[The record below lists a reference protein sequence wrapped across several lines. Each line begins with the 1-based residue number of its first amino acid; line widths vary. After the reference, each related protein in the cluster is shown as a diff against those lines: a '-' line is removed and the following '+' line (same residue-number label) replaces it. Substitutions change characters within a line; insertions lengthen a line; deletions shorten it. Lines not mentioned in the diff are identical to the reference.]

1 MPRHLPVVLAALSF
15 APGAPGAPGLA
26 AQSAADA
33 RWLADCRDRDDG
45 WRVKHC
51 EVRVSSLKATGDA
64 VTVDPGKNGA
74 VAVKGWDSD
83 GIEVHARIQ
92 TEARSHDE
100 AAELARGIRVVTSG
114 TTIGVDGPE
123 SRHAASWGVS
133 FVVFVPRRSD
143 LKLDTYN
150 GPIAVSEVSG
160 RMTLTAYHGPVALRA
175 VGGDVRARTTNGPL
189 DIELTGARWD
199 GVGLDAETTN
209 GPVDLTIPE
218 GYSAQ
223 LEFGTV
229 NGPMT
234 VEFPLTVTIQGRVGR
249 RIATVLGKGGPTIR
263 AITTNG
269 PVAIR
274 RN

>member
-1 MPRHLPVVLAALSF
+1 
-15 APGAPGAPGLA
+15 
-26 AQSAADA
+26 
-33 RWLADCRDRDDG
+33 
-45 WRVKHC
+45 
-51 EVRVSSLKATGDA
+51 
-64 VTVDPGKNGA
+64 
-74 VAVKGWDSD
+74 
-83 GIEVHARIQ
+83 
-92 TEARSHDE
+92 
-100 AAELARGIRVVTSG
+100 VVTSG

-199 GVGLDAETTN
+199 GAGLDAETTN

>member
-1 MPRHLPVVLAALSF
+1 MTVPTTMKARSRRRRVRVSAARGTAAKLTGREATVTLPRVSNAGGKVAPAPSRPEDPMPRHLPVVLAALSF
-15 APGAPGAPGLA
+15 APGVSGTFGLA

-51 EVRVSSLKATGDA
+51 EVRVSSLKATGGA

-74 VAVKGWDSD
+74 VAIKGWDSD
-83 GIEVHARIQ
+83 GVEVHAR
-92 TEARSHDE
+92 T
-100 AAELARGIRVVTSG
+100 
-114 TTIGVDGPE
+114 P
-123 SRHAASWGVS
+123 
-133 FVVFVPRRSD
+133 
-143 LKLDTYN
+143 
-150 GPIAVSEVSG
+150 
-160 RMTLTAYHGPVALRA
+160 
-175 VGGDVRARTTNGPL
+175 NGPL

-199 GVGLDAETTN
+199 GLGLDAETTN
-209 GPVDLTIPE
+209 GPVDLAIPD

-234 VEFPLTVTIQGRVGR
+234 VGFPLTVTIQGRVGR
-249 RIATVLGKGGPTIR
+249 RITTVLGKGGPTIR
-263 AITTNG
+263 AVTANG

>member
-1 MPRHLPVVLAALSF
+1 
-15 APGAPGAPGLA
+15 
-26 AQSAADA
+26 
-33 RWLADCRDRDDG
+33 
-45 WRVKHC
+45 
-51 EVRVSSLKATGDA
+51 
-64 VTVDPGKNGA
+64 
-74 VAVKGWDSD
+74 
-83 GIEVHARIQ
+83 
-92 TEARSHDE
+92 
-100 AAELARGIRVVTSG
+100 
-114 TTIGVDGPE
+114 
-123 SRHAASWGVS
+123 
-133 FVVFVPRRSD
+133 VFVPRRSD

-150 GPIAVSEVSG
+150 GPIAVTEVSG
-160 RMTLTAYHGPVALRA
+160 RMTVTAYNGPVALRA
-175 VGGDVRARTTNGPL
+175 VGGDVHARTTNGPL

-199 GVGLDAETTN
+199 GMGLDAETTN

-249 RIATVLGKGGPTIR
+249 RITTVLGQGGPTIR
-263 AITTNG
+263 AVTTNG

>member
-15 APGAPGAPGLA
+15 APGASGTFGLA

-33 RWLADCRDRDDG
+33 RWLAACRDRDDG

-64 VTVDPGKNGA
+64 VTVDPGKSGA

-92 TEARSHDE
+92 TEARSDE
-100 AAELARGIRVVTSG
+100 ETAELARRIRVVTSR

-150 GPIAVSEVSG
+150 GPIAVTEVSG
-160 RMTLTAYHGPVALRA
+160 RMTATAYNGPVALRA
-175 VGGDVRARTTNGPL
+175 VGGDVHARTTNGPL

-199 GVGLDAETTN
+199 GMGLDAETTN

-249 RIATVLGKGGPTIR
+249 RITTVLGQGGPTIR
-263 AITTNG
+263 AVTTNG

>member
-1 MPRHLPVVLAALSF
+1 MPRHLPVVLAAMAI
-15 APGAPGAPGLA
+15 APTLA

-33 RWLADCRDRDDG
+33 RWLAECRDRDEG

-51 EVRVSSLKATGDA
+51 EVRVSSLKAPAGA

-74 VAVKGWDSD
+74 VSVQGWESDS
-83 GIEVHARIQ
+83 IEVHARIQ
-92 TEARSHDE
+92 TEARSGDE
-100 AAELARGIRVVTSG
+100 AAELARGIRVLTSG
-114 TTIGVDGPE
+114 ATIGVEGPE
-123 SRHAASWGVS
+123 RRHAASWGVS

-160 RMTLTAYHGPVALRA
+160 RMSLTAYNGPVALRA
-175 VGGDVRARTTNGPL
+175 VGGDVHARTTNGPL
-189 DIELTGARWD
+189 DIELTGARWE
-199 GVGLDAETTN
+199 GAGLDAETTN
-209 GPVDLTIPE
+209 GPVDLAIPE

-249 RIATVLGKGGPTIR
+249 RITTALGTGGASIR
-263 AITTNG
+263 AVTTNG

>member
-1 MPRHLPVVLAALSF
+1 TSREATVTPHRVSKAGGKIAPAPSRPEDPMPRHLPVVLAALSF
-15 APGAPGAPGLA
+15 ALGAPGLA

-33 RWLADCRDRDDG
+33 RWLADCRGRDDG

-64 VTVDPGKNGA
+64 VTADPGKN
-74 VAVKGWDSD
+74 
-83 GIEVHARIQ
+83 
-92 TEARSHDE
+92 
-100 AAELARGIRVVTSG
+100 
-114 TTIGVDGPE
+114 
-123 SRHAASWGVS
+123 
-133 FVVFVPRRSD
+133 
-143 LKLDTYN
+143 
-150 GPIAVSEVSG
+150 
-160 RMTLTAYHGPVALRA
+160 GPVALRA
-175 VGGDVRARTTNGPL
+175 VGGDVHARTTNGPL

-209 GPVDLTIPE
+209 GPVDLAIPE

-229 NGPMT
+229 NGPMA
-234 VEFPLTVTIQGRVGR
+234 VGFPLTVTIQGRVGR
-249 RIATVLGKGGPTIR
+249 RITTVLGKGGPTIR
-263 AITTNG
+263 AVTTNG